1 MTVKELIEKLQTLD
15 QDLHVF
21 TDGYEGG
28 FHFAEVSTKVNTFC
42 LRVNEEWYYGP
53 HELMEHVYKDDK
65 SKYEQVKGIVL

>member
-15 QDLHVF
+15 PNLHVF

-28 FHFAEVSTKVNTFC
+28 FHYAEVSTKVNTFC

-53 HELMEHVYKDDK
+53 HELMEHVHEDDRPK
-65 SKYEQVKGIVL
+65 HEQVKGIVL

>member
-1 MTVKELIEKLQTLD
+1 MTIKELIEKLQTLD
-15 QDLHVF
+15 PNLHVF

-28 FHFAEVSTKVNTFC
+28 FHFAEVSTKINIFC

-53 HELMEHVYKDDK
+53 HELIEHVYKDDK

>member
-15 QDLHVF
+15 PNLHVF

-53 HELMEHVYKDDK
+53 HELTERVYEEER
-65 SKYEQVKGIVL
+65 SNYEQVKGVVL

>member
-28 FHFAEVSTKVNTFC
+28 FHYAEVSTKVNTFC

-53 HELMEHVYKDDK
+53 HELMERVYEEDLP
-65 SKYEQVKGIVL
+65 KYERVNGIVL